1 MLANTSSAR
10 KARQYNNNFIPRPNP
25 WSIEMRTEK
34 KQKLRQLRRYRIR
47 KKVSGTS
54 ERPRMAVC
62 FTSENIHV
70 QFIDDTAGKT
80 IAAASTVSKTETKEL
95 SANVAGAKK
104 LGEIAAKNAI
114 SKGITAVVFDRGGTR
129 YHGKIKALADAA
141 REAGLKF

>member
-1 MLANTSSAR
+1 
-10 KARQYNNNFIPRPNP
+10 
-25 WSIEMRTEK
+25 MRTEK
-34 KQKLRQLRRYRIR
+34 KLKLRQLRRYRIR

-70 QFIDDTAGKT
+70 QFIDDTAGVT
-80 IAAASTVSKTETKEL
+80 LAAASTVAKGGAREL
-95 SANVAGAKK
+95 SANVDGAKK
-104 LGEIAAKNAI
+104 LGAMAAKSAI
-114 SKGITAVVFDRGGTR
+114 DKGITQVVFDRGGTR